1 MTNNNTKV
9 VLASPIAAAP
19 NNENFKVMAAVIPK
33 PTASSYI

>member
-1 MTNNNTKV
+1 MKNNNNKA

-19 NNENFKVMAAVIPK
+19 TNENFKVMAAVIPK